1 VAVSGVCKRVGV
13 DEGGKEG
20 GVVLVV
26 GRVVVVGKDGQRP
39 RHGVTLVVVLLLLLQ
54 VLLVSS
60 SSSSSSG
67 RVGVKEGREGHGP
80 IRQTSA
86 VAVAPE
92 VGRVITRANGQADAE
107 GKGEADAGG
116 VDGDARTEIHGV
128 GIG

>member
-13 DEGGKEG
+13 DEGGRKG

-26 GRVVVVGKDGQRP
+26 GRVVVVGRDGQRP

-60 SSSSSSG
+60 SSSSSG
-67 RVGVKEGREGHGP
+67 RVGVEEGREGHGP
-80 IRQTSA
+80 IRQTSP

-92 VGRVITRANGQADAE
+92 VGRVIARANGQADAE

>member
-1 VAVSGVCKRVGV
+1 MSGVYKRVGV
-13 DEGGKEG
+13 DEGGREG

-26 GRVVVVGKDGQRP
+26 GRVVVVGRDGQRP
-39 RHGVTLVVVLLLLLQ
+39 RHDVTLVVVLLLLLQ

-60 SSSSSSG
+60 SSSSG
-67 RVGVKEGREGHGP
+67 RVGVEEGREGRGP
-80 IRQTSA
+80 IRQTPA

-92 VGRVITRANGQADAE
+92 VGRVIARANGQADAE
-107 GKGEADAGG
+107 GEGQADAGG